1 MNSTNPAPIGIFV
14 KTGSPQLIEVLG
26 TTALDFVVLDAEHAP
41 FDRGMLDL
49 MVLGGRAARL
59 PVFIRIPAIDPAVI
73 LSCLDMGATGLLVPH
88 VDTAEQA
95 REVVAMARYRGGR
108 RGYSG
113 GPRSAGYASLSM
125 AQAVHLGDQA
135 QIVCQ
140 IESAQAVGQAQ
151 AIAEVPGVAGPF
163 LGPPHLGPPRSG
175 AVAGP
180 GRPAPPRSVAGD
192 ARDTASGH
200 TRRQTRRHACG
211 RHARARAVHRRGR
224 ELVRRFFRPEPA
236 AAGRAGHCRSAESNA
251 EKDQPRRAV
260 IRSI

>member
-26 TTALDFVVLDAEHAP
+26 TTALDFVVVDAEHAP

-59 PVFIRIPAIDPAVI
+59 PVFIRIPEINPAVI
-73 LSCLDMGATGLLVPH
+73 LSCLDIGATGLLVPH

-113 GPRSAGYASLSM
+113 GPRCAGYASLSM
-125 AQAVHLGDQA
+125 AQAVRLGDQA

-151 AIAEVPGVAGPF
+151 AIAEVPGVAGLF
-163 LGPPHLGPPRSG
+163 
-175 AVAGP
+175 V
-180 GRPAPPRSVAGD
+180 
-192 ARDTASGH
+192 
-200 TRRQTRRHACG
+200 
-211 RHARARAVHRRGR
+211 
-224 ELVRRFFRPEPA
+224 
-236 AAGRAGHCRSAESNA
+236 GRADLALSLGLDDPRAPEVLQATRATLQAATRAGKLAGMHVGGTPEREQFIDEGANWFVVSS
-251 EKDQPRRAV
+251 DQSLLRQAV
-260 IRSI
+260 QAIAGGPKATLKKINPVVQQSVQ

>member
-59 PVFIRIPAIDPAVI
+59 PVFIRIPEIDPAVI

-151 AIAEVPGVAGPF
+151 AIAEVPGVAGLF
-163 LGPPHLGPPRSG
+163 
-175 AVAGP
+175 V
-180 GRPAPPRSVAGD
+180 
-192 ARDTASGH
+192 
-200 TRRQTRRHACG
+200 
-211 RHARARAVHRRGR
+211 
-224 ELVRRFFRPEPA
+224 
-236 AAGRAGHCRSAESNA
+236 GRADLALSLGL
-251 EKDQPRRAV
+251 DDPRAPEVLQATRATLQAATRAGKLAGMHV
-260 IRSI
+260 GGTPEREQFIDEGANWF